1 MTNISS
7 IPGLDVLV
15 FDDFVKDEH
24 LNWSEAMCLGI
35 LYAVHSASRPI
46 TQMSALT
53 SQFTTKYMKNL
64 KKTVP

>member
-1 MTNISS
+1 MMNISS

-15 FDDFVKDEH
+15 FDDFVRDEH

-46 TQMSALT
+46 SQMSTL
-53 SQFTTKYMKNL
+53 SSHFTTKYIKCL
-64 KKTVP
+64 KKTLP

>member
-1 MTNISS
+1 MMNINS

-15 FDDFVKDEH
+15 FDDFVRDEH

-46 TQMSALT
+46 SQMSTL
-53 SQFTTKYMKNL
+53 SCEFTKKYMRSLN
-64 KKTVP
+64 KTVP